1 MQLASVDELTADRT
15 VDQTEDSGPGRRR
28 SAGHN
33 ERLRSILVIVA
44 VVVLANAPY
53 LLQLFNP
60 NPINQVSGLG
70 TTVQP
75 GLLPGQDTIDPNI
88 GFTAQAL
95 GHRAAVDWLHGQVPW
110 WNPYEGVGAPLAGE
124 MQSAAF
130 FPLDA
135 FNLLPGGQVYF
146 RITLEIVAGIAT
158 YLLLRRLTRSNTAA
172 VVGGIAFGLNG
183 TMAWLFH
190 APGNPVAFLPLLLLG
205 IEWALDGARLHRRT
219 GWVLIAVALALSL
232 YAGFPEMAFLD
243 GLLALLW
250 LVVRS
255 MGLPRRALG
264 TLAQSVAMGVGTAA
278 LLAAPILVAFVDYLP
293 HANVGGHAGAF
304 GHTSLSPRTALPAQ
318 VMPYLFGPIFE
329 FSSARSP
336 DLASFW
342 GSIGGYFGAAVCLS
356 GIVGL
361 VGRPYRSLRVALGAW
376 IVVGLARLV
385 GVGVAL
391 DVVNAIPGVSSTAFY
406 RYAPASWEL
415 AVVVLAALGL
425 DDVIRRSAS
434 RRIVLGSGAVLLAA
448 VFLCWRA
455 AEPVLRSLPRAP
467 QQGDWVD
474 ASVLWALIVILG
486 MVGLALA
493 PDAVGRATT
502 GRIRIGALA
511 ALVVVDVMAMFMT
524 PQFSAPRQAVVDVA
538 PVHYLARH
546 LGEQRFYTLGP
557 LSPDYGSY
565 YGLSSAGLNDVPIPD
580 AYGTYVVQRLDP
592 NVNPTTFTGTTRL
605 DPTGRT
611 PARELVDHLRAYE
624 AVGVKYV
631 LLPSGTTLPG
641 GASRLRTVFSDAT
654 TTIVALPHPAPLFSA
669 GDRACSVRVTGQT
682 TAVVNCR
689 RPSAL
694 VYREQQMPGWHATAN
709 GRPLAVRTDG
719 PLFQA
724 VDLPAGRSSVSFSF
738 TPPYAAL
745 ALLAGALGLVCLV
758 LAWAAPRRLFRRVR
772 RRRSPAPGHG
782 VRGSHGTGN
791 ALT

>member
-1 MQLASVDELTADRT
+1 MPPATVDDLIADRT
-15 VDQTEDSGPGRRR
+15 VDQTGDGGPRRRR
-28 SAGHN
+28 SAGQN

-44 VVVLANAPY
+44 VVVLANSPY

-172 VVGGIAFGLNG
+172 VVGGIAFALNG

-205 IEWALDGARLHRRT
+205 IEWARDGARRHRRS

-243 GLLALLW
+243 GLLAVLW

-255 MGLPRRALG
+255 VGLPRRALG
-264 TLAQSVAMGVGTAA
+264 TLAQSVAMGLGTAV

-329 FSSARSP
+329 FSSAHSP
-336 DLASFW
+336 DLALFW
-342 GSIGGYFGAAVCLS
+342 GSIGGYFGAAVCLL
-356 GIVGL
+356 GVVGL
-361 VGRPYRSLRVALGAW
+361 FGRPCRLLRVALGAW

-391 DVVNAIPGVSSTAFY
+391 DAVNAIPGVSSTAFY

-448 VFLCWRA
+448 VLLCWHA
-455 AEPVLRSLPRAP
+455 AEPVLRSLPGAPHQRA
-467 QQGDWVD
+467 WAD
-474 ASVLWALIVILG
+474 ASLLWALIVIVG
-486 MVGLALA
+486 IVGLALV
-493 PDAVGRATT
+493 PDAVGGTT
-502 GRIRIGALA
+502 TVRMRIGALA
-511 ALVVVDVMAMFMT
+511 ALAVVDVMAMFMT

-538 PVHYLARH
+538 PVHYLVRY
-546 LGEQRFYTLGP
+546 LGEERFFTLGP

-565 YGLSSAGLNDVPIPD
+565 YGLSSAGLNDLPIPD
-580 AYGTYVVQRLDP
+580 AYGTYVMQHLDP
-592 NVNPTTFTGTTRL
+592 NVNATVFTGTTMLRSNG
-605 DPTGRT
+605 PT
-611 PARELVDHLRAYE
+611 PAQEFVEHLRAYE

-631 LLPSGTTLPG
+631 LLPSGTTLPS
-641 GASRLRTVFSDAT
+641 GAARLRTVFSDDT

-669 GDRACSVRVTGQT
+669 NRHACSVRVTGQT
-682 TAVVNCR
+682 TAVVDCR
-689 RPSAL
+689 RPSTL
-694 VYREQQMPGWHATAN
+694 LYREQQMPGWHATAN
-709 GRPLAVRTDG
+709 GRSLAVSADG

-724 VDLPAGRSSVSFSF
+724 VDVPAGRSSVSFAF
-738 TPPYAAL
+738 TPPHAAL

-758 LAWAAPRRLFRRVR
+758 LAWAAPRRVLLLAR
-772 RRRSPAPGHG
+772 RRRSPALGP
-782 VRGSHGTGN
+782 RRPAAQTSSP
-791 ALT
+791 